1 MEDSENNKN
10 PSVGNIPNNNI
21 SEQNIQNINE
31 HSKNENN
38 INEHSEFQ
46 TKQKMENK
54 EPEISETTNESKEKE
69 ENIIEE
75 NENKI
80 NENNINIEN
89 NDNNIINKLE
99 PHTLIKIRTSDKKI
113 YKVQVDILLKS
124 KLLVGLVQDYID
136 FIIEDDEIIEL
147 SQVDSKNFDLIID
160 YLQHYKDK
168 EPKEIPKPFP
178 ERTDEEF
185 LRSIMDNDDNDWT
198 YNFITKLKLEEAIH
212 LLNCADYLQ
221 IDGLIR
227 ILAAKI
233 AYEMCNCDIEEARKK
248 FGIQF
253 DMDEEEIEEY
263 EEFVKYPMD

>member
-1 MEDSENNKN
+1 M
-10 PSVGNIPNNNI
+10 
-21 SEQNIQNINE
+21 
-31 HSKNENN
+31 
-38 INEHSEFQ
+38 
-46 TKQKMENK
+46 
-54 EPEISETTNESKEKE
+54 
-69 ENIIEE
+69 
-75 NENKI
+75 
-80 NENNINIEN
+80 
-89 NDNNIINKLE
+89 
-99 PHTLIKIRTSDKKI
+99 
-113 YKVQVDILLKS
+113 KS
-124 KLLVGLVQDYID
+124 KLLYRSIREYLELLKHGENFRLNEVDNKNLEL
-136 FIIEDDEIIEL
+136 IIE
-147 SQVDSKNFDLIID
+147 
-160 YLQHYKDK
+160 YLRHYKNK

-178 ERTDEEF
+178 ERVDENF
-185 LRSIMDNDDNDWT
+185 LREILNNDDNDWT